1 MKKSIDIII
10 VLLLIG
16 ASVNAQSFFK
26 ALPKA
31 NKLSLSATSS
41 GVFGTTQWNFR
52 PVVNVVGYST
62 PGNQLST
69 GGGVGYEL
77 DSYDATTQKWTSI
90 ISFDALG
97 WYNVPLAQQ
106 NPTNIIG
113 YGAAVGLFNNLLMV
127 GYKYSGGKDPSN
139 FIVGIGINFNN

>member
-1 MKKSIDIII
+1 MKNSIAIIA
-10 VLLLIG
+10 LLL
-16 ASVNAQSFFK
+16 AVATVNAQSFFK
-26 ALPKA
+26 ALPKT
-31 NKLSLSATSS
+31 NKLELGVSS

-77 DSYDATTQKWTSI
+77 DSYDATTQKWTSVV
-90 ISFDALG
+90 SFDALG

-106 NPTNIIG
+106 NSTNIIG
-113 YGAAVGLFNNLLMV
+113 YGGAIGLFNNLLLV
-127 GYKYSGGKDPSN
+127 GYKYDGKNSN
-139 FIVGIGINFNN
+139 VIVGIGINFNN